1 MNYSRIKLSF
11 LILLFITFST
21 YSQNEIQEFER
32 LDLEKVKNDV
42 DTIKMEMDSTFYYI
56 NGIFQLLKESIKVF
70 GLQQSIKICFGIIKP
85 YLILIARYVFW
96 LLKRKQVE

>member
-1 MNYSRIKLSF
+1 MKLGF
-11 LILLFITFST
+11 FIILFFVSILS
-21 YSQNEIQEFER
+21 YSQNKVQEFER
-32 LDLEKVKNDV
+32 LDLQKVKNDV

-56 NGIFQLLKESIKVF
+56 NGIFQLLKESIKMI

-85 YLILIARYVFW
+85 YLILIAMYVFW